1 MRFLLLV
8 ILVPLLLIPVAVIG
22 FHVFACGIHVSSVDL
37 MLDKKVIVDWQGRL
51 YSYCK
56 FMAEPLRTIA

>member
-1 MRFLLLV
+1 
-8 ILVPLLLIPVAVIG
+8 
-22 FHVFACGIHVSSVDL
+22 VDL